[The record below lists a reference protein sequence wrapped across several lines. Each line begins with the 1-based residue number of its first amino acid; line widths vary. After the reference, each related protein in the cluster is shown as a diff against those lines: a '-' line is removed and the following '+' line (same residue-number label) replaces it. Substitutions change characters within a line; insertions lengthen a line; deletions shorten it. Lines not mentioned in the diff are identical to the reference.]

1 MVWAHDPVAD
11 PRFPSLSLGKNLL
24 FGKIFA
30 KKLQENERNWTEK
43 ECGSTSL
50 DICGTPIVPK
60 LIANLVGLI
69 LQDKHDITYINTWG
83 CLLMKKNITHILLC
97 PTPAK

>member
-43 ECGSTSL
+43 ECGSAFLARHL
-50 DICGTPIVPK
+50 DPPMWSVDFTQEVWFWIVF
-60 LIANLVGLI
+60 LV
-69 LQDKHDITYINTWG
+69 
-83 CLLMKKNITHILLC
+83 
-97 PTPAK
+97 